1 MSISQPESIRVLI
14 ADDHPVFRQGLKE
27 IVSSD
32 PRLMVVGESGEG
44 ESLVEMVRRLR
55 PDVLLLD
62 LNMPGMN
69 GLDVATALREQDSP
83 VKIIV
88 LTMHKEEG
96 IFNKAMDLGV
106 AGYVLKESAVRD
118 ILDSIQAAVRGD
130 YYISPAISMY
140 LINRRTKR
148 ASVLQG
154 NPGLE
159 ALTPHERKILKLI
172 SENKTSKEIADL
184 MFISVRTV
192 ENHRMNI
199 CNKLNMHGSSALLR
213 FAIEN
218 KSSL

>member
-1 MSISQPESIRVLI
+1 MSVNPVETVRVLI

-27 IVSSD
+27 IVSGD

-44 ESLVEMVRRLR
+44 DRLVDMVQKLR

-69 GLDVATALREQDSP
+69 GLDVATAIRELDIP

-106 AGYVLKESAVRD
+106 AGYVLKESAARD
-118 ILDSIQAAVRGD
+118 ILESIQAAIRGD

-140 LINRRTKR
+140 LMNRRTKR
-148 ASVLQG
+148 ESVLQG

-159 ALTPHERKILKLI
+159 TLTPHERKILKCI
-172 SENKTSKEIADL
+172 AENKTSKEIADC

-199 CNKLNMHGSSALLR
+199 CNKLNLHGSSALLR